1 MTEESE
7 MTKQSRE
14 KEKYKIL
21 IMAILLGI
29 SCFLTFYFH
38 VIFETG
44 VVFSHFFYIP
54 IILAA
59 LWWKRKGLVVAVFL
73 ATLLIFSSFF
83 IRPNVETVNDLI
95 RAPMLIAI
103 TFV

>member
-1 MTEESE
+1 MGYLDGRLMTGESE
-7 MTKQSRE
+7 MAKQSRG
-14 KEKYKIL
+14 KEKYKIFIMSIL
-21 IMAILLGI
+21 IAI

-59 LWWKRKGLVVAVFL
+59 LWWKRKGLGVAVFL
-73 ATLLIFSSFF
+73 VALLIFSHFF
-83 IRPNVETVNDLI
+83 IRPNVETVNWNGS
-95 RAPMLIAI
+95 
-103 TFV
+103 